1 MDDYNVLSPDAK
13 VWIYQA
19 ERNLEEAEIEI
30 IDEALAGFVKDW
42 AAHGQN
48 LKAYGRIYHERF
60 VVLVVDETQAGAS
73 GCSIDSSVHFVQD
86 LGKVL
91 AIDFFKRTQIVYVGE
106 EGQMHDFELA
116 KLNELWQAG
125 TLDDNTKVFNNLV
138 KTKAALETEWL
149 VPIKETW
156 MKNKIKVVS

>member
-1 MDDYNVLSPDAK
+1 MDIYNALSPNSK

-19 ERNLEEAEIEI
+19 ERNLEEEEINI
-30 IDEALAGFVKDW
+30 IDTALTDFVKDW

-60 VVLVVDETQAGAS
+60 IVLVVDETQAGAS

-91 AIDFFKRTQIVYVGE
+91 EIDFFKRTQIVYVGE

-116 KLNELWQAG
+116 KLNDLWQEG
-125 TLDDNTKVFNNLV
+125 KLDESTKVFNNLV

-156 MKNKIKVVS
+156 MKSKIKVVS